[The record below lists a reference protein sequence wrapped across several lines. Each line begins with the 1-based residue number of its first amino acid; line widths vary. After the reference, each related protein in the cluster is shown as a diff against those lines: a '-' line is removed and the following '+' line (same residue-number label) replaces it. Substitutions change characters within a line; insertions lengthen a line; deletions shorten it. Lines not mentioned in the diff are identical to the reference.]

1 MRKGRSWNLSSR
13 PTHVGWA
20 LYFARRFDESLEE
33 LRKVIVS
40 DPEFSL
46 PYMWLTYNLL
56 AKNKWG
62 EAIAA
67 GQKFVELSGESVLA
81 LSNLGLAYG
90 SAGMK
95 DEALKILERL
105 DGLPK
110 DRYVAPIGRAMVWA
124 GLGEKNRALEN
135 LEKAYEGKESSLAF
149 LKVWP
154 IFDSLRSEPR
164 FKDLLKKMNLDSPS
178 I

>member
-1 MRKGRSWNLSSR
+1 MRKAKELEPLEPAP

-20 LYFARRFDESLEE
+20 LYYARRFDESIEE
-33 LRKVIVS
+33 LRKVIAA

-46 PYMWLTYNLL
+46 PYMWLSANFL
-56 AKNKWG
+56 AKKMWG

-67 GQKFVELSGESVLA
+67 SQKFVELHAESVIGV
-81 LSNLGLAYG
+81 SILGSAYG

-105 DGLPK
+105 DGLSK
-110 DRYVAPIGRAMVWA
+110 DRYVGPLFRAMVWT
-124 GLGEKNRALEN
+124 GLGEKNKALED
-135 LEKAYEGKESSLAF
+135 LEKAYLEKESVMAW

-154 IFDSLRSEPR
+154 FFDSLRSEPR
-164 FKDLLKKMNLDSPS
+164 FRALLKKMNLDK
-178 I
+178 